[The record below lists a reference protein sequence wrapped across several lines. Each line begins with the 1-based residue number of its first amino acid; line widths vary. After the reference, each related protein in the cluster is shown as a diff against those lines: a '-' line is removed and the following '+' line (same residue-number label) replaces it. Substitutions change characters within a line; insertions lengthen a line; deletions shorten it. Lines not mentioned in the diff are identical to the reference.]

1 MAEIDNLLS
10 RPFEPD
16 KANTFAGNFI
26 LKINM
31 IILPLLS
38 RSIICFQKTTIYQK
52 FF

>member
-26 LKINM
+26 LKNI

-52 FF
+52 SF